1 MKDVF
6 YTYLAKKL
14 GYLPTNNCVNQT
26 PLLTN
31 ILQHSLGNIPYY
43 RKLFV
48 EHEIANNGKINLE
61 RFSSIPFLTKD
72 ILRSNSQELIAD
84 NIDKKST
91 YWNNSGG
98 STGEPVRFLQDK
110 RYLRATRAITYEQER
125 WTGYRLGDPIIHV
138 WGDEREVIKGSQS
151 LKAKLTNYIKNRTL
165 LNSFRMSREARYDYI
180 RTINRTQPSLIKSYA
195 QSMYELCKFAEEEN
209 LEISGVGAVMTSA
222 GTLYPFMRETIER
235 VCQTKV
241 FNHYGSREVGAIAC
255 ECEKQE
261 GLHVASQGIYVEI
274 VDPNGKPC
282 PPNVEGE
289 IIVTSLINYAMPFIR
304 YRIGDFGSI
313 SNSCCSC
320 GRPGLLLKKVS
331 GRVTDV
337 FKASLGKIVPAEY
350 FIHIIGVVQNKGA
363 IKKFQVIQKKL
374 NVILIKI
381 VKDNTLEDREL
392 DDIKT
397 KLQLVMGTDCQF
409 EFEFVEEI
417 PPLASGKYRYTIRE
431 IE

>member
-1 MKDVF
+1 
-6 YTYLAKKL
+6 
-14 GYLPTNNCVNQT
+14 
-26 PLLTN
+26 
-31 ILQHSLGNIPYY
+31 
-43 RKLFV
+43 
-48 EHEIANNGKINLE
+48 
-61 RFSSIPFLTKD
+61 
-72 ILRSNSQELIAD
+72 
-84 NIDKKST
+84 
-91 YWNNSGG
+91 
-98 STGEPVRFLQDK
+98 
-110 RYLRATRAITYEQER
+110 
-125 WTGYRLGDPIIHV
+125 
-138 WGDEREVIKGSQS
+138 
-151 LKAKLTNYIKNRTL
+151 
-165 LNSFRMSREARYDYI
+165 
-180 RTINRTQPSLIKSYA
+180 
-195 QSMYELCKFAEEEN
+195 
-209 LEISGVGAVMTSA
+209 
-222 GTLYPFMRETIER
+222 
-235 VCQTKV
+235 
-241 FNHYGSREVGAIAC
+241 
-255 ECEKQE
+255 
-261 GLHVASQGIYVEI
+261 
-274 VDPNGKPC
+274 
-282 PPNVEGE
+282 
-289 IIVTSLINYAMPFIR
+289 MPFIR